1 MCISLISII
10 YLIILFFT
18 LGINS
23 QRQLNV
29 MVIFI
34 SVVSVALHK
43 ISRLRQFV
51 EGVHF
56 GSRGIRVCHR
66 MEETADMMAEMGS
79 YIFYQGEAL
88 NSPSWLPG
96 PASASTTVP
105 PPQAA
110 LQLGPFYKRQ
120 RDSSQKKVLSRI
132 TDQQGRS
139 NS

>member
-34 SVVSVALHK
+34 SIVSVALHK

-56 GSRGIRVCHR
+56 GFRRIRVCHR
-66 MEETADMMAEMGS
+66 VEEATDVMAEMGS
-79 YIFYQGEAL
+79 YIFHQGEAL

-105 PPQAA
+105 PHRAA

-120 RDSSQKKVLSRI
+120 RDSGQKKALSQI
-132 TDQQGRS
+132 TDQART
-139 NS
+139 

>member
-34 SVVSVALHK
+34 SIVSVALHK

-51 EGVHF
+51 EGVRF
-56 GSRGIRVCHR
+56 GFRRIRVCHR
-66 MEETADMMAEMGS
+66 VEEAADVMAEMGS
-79 YIFYQGEAL
+79 YIFHQGEAL

-105 PPQAA
+105 PHRAA
-110 LQLGPFYKRQ
+110 LLLGPFYKRQ
-120 RDSSQKKVLSRI
+120 RDSGQKKVLSQI
-132 TDQQGRS
+132 TDQART
-139 NS
+139 

>member
-1 MCISLISII
+1 MCIYISII

-34 SVVSVALHK
+34 SIVSVALHK

-56 GSRGIRVCHR
+56 GFRRIRVCHR
-66 MEETADMMAEMGS
+66 VEEAADVMAEMGS
-79 YIFYQGEAL
+79 YIFHQGEAL

-105 PPQAA
+105 PHRAA

-120 RDSSQKKVLSRI
+120 RDSGQKKVLSRI
-132 TDQQGRS
+132 TDQART
-139 NS
+139 